1 MIEDIINSY
10 NIDRDLTDIDVL
22 LELLI
27 ELENLGVEEVFV
39 NNEYFNEPKQI
50 ISIHKKR
57 AVSEAV
63 YLSISDMDFNESIN
77 LIKGEKERNNINYTY
92 SI

>member
-1 MIEDIINSY
+1 MIENIINSY
-10 NIDRDLTDIDVL
+10 NTDRDLSDIDVL

>member
-10 NIDRDLTDIDVL
+10 NTDRDLTDIDVL
-22 LELLI
+22 LDLLI

-39 NNEYFNEPKQI
+39 NNKYFNKPKQI

-57 AVSEAV
+57 AVSDAV
-63 YLSISDMDFNESIN
+63 YLSIPDMSFDESVN
-77 LIKGEKERNNINYTY
+77 LIKGEKEKNNINYTY
-92 SI
+92 II

>member
-10 NIDRDLTDIDVL
+10 NTDRDLTDIDVL

-77 LIKGEKERNNINYTY
+77 LIKREKERNNINYTY
-92 SI
+92 TI

>member
-27 ELENLGVEEVFV
+27 ELENLGVKEVFV

-57 AVSEAV
+57 AVSNAV
-63 YLSISDMDFNESIN
+63 YLSIPDMDFNESIN

-92 SI
+92 TI

>member
-63 YLSISDMDFNESIN
+63 YLSILDMDFNESVN
-77 LIKGEKERNNINYTY
+77 LIKGEKEKDNINYTY

>member
-92 SI
+92 TI

>member
-1 MIEDIINSY
+1 MIENIINSY
-10 NIDRDLTDIDVL
+10 NIDRDLNDIDVL

-57 AVSEAV
+57 AVSKAV

-92 SI
+92 TI

>member
-27 ELENLGVEEVFV
+27 ELENIGVEEVFV

>member
-1 MIEDIINSY
+1 MIENIINSY
-10 NIDRDLTDIDVL
+10 NIDRDLNDIDVL

-27 ELENLGVEEVFV
+27 ELENQGIEEVFV
-39 NNEYFNEPKQI
+39 NNKYFNEPKQI
-50 ISIHKKR
+50 ISIYKNR

>member
-57 AVSEAV
+57 TVSEAV
-63 YLSISDMDFNESIN
+63 YLSIPDMDFNESIN

-92 SI
+92 TI

>member
-63 YLSISDMDFNESIN
+63 YLSILDMDFNESIN

-92 SI
+92 II

>member
-57 AVSEAV
+57 AVSSAV
-63 YLSISDMDFNESIN
+63 YLSILDMSFDESVN
-77 LIKGEKERNNINYTY
+77 LIKGEKEKNNINYTY
-92 SI
+92 II